1 MSITDLVNP
10 NENDEI
16 ELQQIIMQTMH
27 LRKQILIVDDEIFN
41 IEAAKA
47 ILECRLN
54 LNQIDQICESALN
67 GQEAIQKVKENV

>member
-1 MSITDLVNP
+1 MSISELVNP
-10 NENDEI
+10 NENESID
-16 ELQQIIMQTMH
+16 LQQIMMQTQ

-47 ILECRLN
+47 ILECRIN
-54 LNQIDQICESALN
+54 LPYTDEICDCALN